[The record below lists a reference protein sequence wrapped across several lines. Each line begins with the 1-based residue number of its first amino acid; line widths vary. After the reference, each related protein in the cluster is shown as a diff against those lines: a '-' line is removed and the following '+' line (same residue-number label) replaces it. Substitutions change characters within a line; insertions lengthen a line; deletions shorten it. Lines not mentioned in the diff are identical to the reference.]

1 MKLEPKAKPIK
12 IRIMMGGEE
21 HSTLEGVKRYF
32 SLNELMP
39 LIEDGRFERWL
50 NQIGEREKAEM
61 ILEKKC
67 NWTNTISENVVK
79 EILCVLF
86 EPECSSKTL
95 LDIVKSW
102 ETDSSFVKVTKD
114 VLRFLSKSN
123 FEAAKYYYLK
133 DENSDEL
140 WQELFSNFSELRVL
154 EELYQDERTRKVF
167 KDKQWGSKFATF
179 VEDTKS
185 FELIFKFLK
194 STTNNVDVMSSFC
207 NHNDQIAKTS
217 HEWILKEDLNSI
229 KSYYQDE
236 SIRPVFHKYWPI
248 LFSEFVE
255 NESSFEKIW
264 QWIQGENDANLE
276 NQFLEC
282 CAKDKCIETAKR
294 MVDPWYVLAKN
305 EDEYEIVWNCL
316 DSYNVYTYNSTPI
329 VNYVLS
335 IVKRLSSPLAYQI
348 LDFLIQMKNYK
359 GDYGEWEDKSYIWN
373 SDSDEFFYPYF
384 LGSEKL
390 IIEYSKNNRLSF
402 INDDLKRF
410 SQEGCVLAKEILG
423 KYNASNKTY
432 PGFLDTQELAIK
444 SFKKQLKRAK
454 K

>member
-50 NQIGEREKAEM
+50 NQIGERDKAEM

-86 EPECSSKTL
+86 EQECSSKTL
-95 LDIVKSW
+95 FDIAKSW
-102 ETDSSFVKVTKD
+102 ETDSSFVKVAKD

-140 WQELFSNFSELRVL
+140 WQELFSNVSKLSVL
-154 EELYQDERTRKVF
+154 EELYQDERTREVF

-179 VEDTKS
+179 VE
-185 FELIFKFLK
+185 
-194 STTNNVDVMSSFC
+194 
-207 NHNDQIAKTS
+207 
-217 HEWILKEDLNSI
+217 
-229 KSYYQDE
+229 
-236 SIRPVFHKYWPI
+236 
-248 LFSEFVE
+248 
-255 NESSFEKIW
+255 NESSFDQIL
-264 QWIQGENDANLE
+264 QWIQNENDANLK
-276 NQFLEC
+276 NQFLER
-282 CAKDKCIETAKR
+282 CADKGIENAKR

-305 EDEYEIVWNCL
+305 EAEYEIVWNCL
-316 DSYNVYTYNSTPI
+316 DSYNVRTDIYSYNE
-329 VNYVLS
+329 NYDCS

-359 GDYGEWEDKSYIWN
+359 GDYGEWKDRSYIRTP
-373 SDSDEFFYPYF
+373 DSDELFYPYY
-384 LGSEKL
+384 LVKEKR
-390 IIEYSKNNRLSF
+390 IIEYSKNNQLRK
-402 INDDLKRF
+402 IDDDLIRF
-410 SQEGCVLAKEILG
+410 SKEGCVLAKEILG